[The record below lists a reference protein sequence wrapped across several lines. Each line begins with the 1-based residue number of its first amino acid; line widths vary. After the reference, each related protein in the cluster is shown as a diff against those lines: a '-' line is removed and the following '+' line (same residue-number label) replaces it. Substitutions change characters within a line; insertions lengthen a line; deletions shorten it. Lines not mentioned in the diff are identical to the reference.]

1 MPIHSKSNQN
11 GCGGSP
17 TILTIFY
24 KLNNKA
30 IRIMLDKMMTTNLS
44 KRNSR
49 QEDQDQQMKYIIKE
63 YVIECIVKGSIP
75 VHLLHIP
82 GNTTTNDY

>member
-1 MPIHSKSNQN
+1 
-11 GCGGSP
+11 
-17 TILTIFY
+17 
-24 KLNNKA
+24 
-30 IRIMLDKMMTTNLS
+30 MTTNLS

-49 QEDQDQQMKYIIKE
+49 QEDRDQQTKYIIKE